1 MSDLE
6 VRAEQLYRRAVQLK
20 EIFDF
25 VGKQARAAGL
35 EEELGR
41 PGAWDDPGPA
51 QRASQELSRLRGELS
66 ELVAVSQRAQDA
78 HELAELVEEGSGEA
92 AEVGAELEALGKEL
106 DRRELDL
113 LFQDPYSESP
123 ALLSVHAGAGG
134 TDAQDWAEMLLRMY
148 LKWAEKHHLEATL
161 LDQSEGEEAG
171 IKSATVRISGR
182 HAYGQLRV
190 EKGVHRL
197 VRISPFDAAR
207 RRHTAFALVEVY
219 PEIPD
224 EVEVEIDEKDVR
236 VDVYRSSG
244 AGGQHVNK
252 TSSAVRITHLPTGI
266 VVTCQNERS
275 QQQNRETAWRVL
287 RSRLLDHQRA
297 QRLEHL
303 ADLKGESLSPEWGNQ
318 IRSYVLQPYTL
329 VKDNR
334 TALELGNV
342 SAVLEGDLDP
352 LIEAYLRQEASRRER
367 ADGPGGAV

>member
-1 MSDLE
+1 MRAGVLE
-6 VRAEQLYRRAVQLK
+6 
-20 EIFDF
+20 
-25 VGKQARAAGL
+25 G
-35 EEELGR
+35 ELGQA
-41 PGAWDDPGPA
+41 GAWDDPDSA
-51 QRASQELSRLRGELS
+51 QKKAQELNRLKVELT
-66 ELVAVSQRAQDA
+66 
-78 HELAELVEEGSGEA
+78 ELASLDARCRDITELAQMADADPSIAGQLVPEFASIA
-92 AEVGAELEALGKEL
+92 REL

-113 LFQDPYSESP
+113 LYQDPYSDYP

-148 LKWAEKHHLEATL
+148 LKWADKKQLQTQL
-161 LDQSEGEEAG
+161 LDESEGEEAG
-171 IKSATVRISGR
+171 LKSATVRFAGAR
-182 HAYGQLRV
+182 AYGQLRA

-197 VRISPFDAAR
+197 VRISPFDSAH

-236 VDVYRSSG
+236 IDVYRSSG

-297 QRLEHL
+297 QRAEHL
-303 ADLKGESLSPEWGNQ
+303 ADLKGDQISPEWGNQ
-318 IRSYVLQPYTL
+318 IRSYVLQPYTM
-329 VKDNR
+329 VKDLR
-334 TALELGNV
+334 TGVEVGNV
-342 SAVLEGDLDP
+342 AAVLDDGDIDP
-352 LIEAYLRQEASRRER
+352 FIEAFLRQEATDRER
-367 ADGPGGAV
+367 TD

>member
-1 MSDLE
+1 MTFSTG
-6 VRAEQLYRRAVQLK
+6 RCSSRS
-20 EIFDF
+20 IFDF
-25 VGKQARAAGL
+25 AGKRARADLL
-35 EEELGR
+35 EQELGR
-41 PGAWDDPGPA
+41 PGAWDDPTRA
-51 QRASQELSRLRGELS
+51 QQASQELSRLAGELE
-66 ELVAVSQRAQDA
+66 ELSALEVRARETV
-78 HELAELVEEGSGEA
+78 ELAALLEEDAAGTEEVE
-92 AEVGAELEALGKEL
+92 AEVATLAKEL

-113 LFQDPYSESP
+113 LYQDPYSDYP
-123 ALLSVHAGAGG
+123 ALVSVHAGAGG
-134 TDAQDWAEMLLRMY
+134 TDAQDWSEMLLRMY
-148 LKWAEKHHLEATL
+148 LKWAELHGVETTL

-171 IKSATVRISGR
+171 IKSATVRFKGT
-182 HAYGQLRV
+182 HAYGQLRA

-197 VRISPFDAAR
+197 VRISPFDAAH

-252 TSSAVRITHLPTGI
+252 TSSAVRITHIPTGI

-287 RSRLLDHQRA
+287 RSRLLDFQRA

-303 ADLKGESLSPEWGNQ
+303 ADLKGDLTSPEWGNQ

-334 TALELGNV
+334 TGVEVGNV
-342 SAVLEGDLDP
+342 GAVLDGEIDP
-352 LIEAYLRQEASRRER
+352 FIEAYLRQEATAREKDDPE
-367 ADGPGGAV
+367 A

>member
-1 MSDLE
+1 MRAGVLE
-6 VRAEQLYRRAVQLK
+6 
-20 EIFDF
+20 
-25 VGKQARAAGL
+25 G
-35 EEELGR
+35 ELGQA
-41 PGAWDDPGPA
+41 GAWDDPDSA
-51 QRASQELSRLRGELS
+51 QKKAQELNRLKVELT
-66 ELVAVSQRAQDA
+66 
-78 HELAELVEEGSGEA
+78 ELAS
-92 AEVGAELEALGKEL
+92 LEARCRDITELAQMAGDDPSIAEQLVPEFASIAREL

-113 LFQDPYSESP
+113 LYQDPYSDYP

-148 LKWAEKHHLEATL
+148 LKWADKKQLQTQL
-161 LDQSEGEEAG
+161 LDESEGEEAG
-171 IKSATVRISGR
+171 LKSATVRFAGAR
-182 HAYGQLRV
+182 AYGQLRP

-197 VRISPFDAAR
+197 VRISPFDSAH

-236 VDVYRSSG
+236 IDVYRSSG

-297 QRLEHL
+297 QRAEHL
-303 ADLKGESLSPEWGNQ
+303 ADLKGDQISPEWGNQ
-318 IRSYVLQPYTL
+318 IRSYVLQPYTM
-329 VKDNR
+329 VKDLR
-334 TALELGNV
+334 TGVEVGNV
-342 SAVLEGDLDP
+342 AAVLDDGDIDP
-352 LIEAYLRQEASRRER
+352 FIEAFLRQEATDRER
-367 ADGPGGAV
+367 TD

>member
-1 MSDLE
+1 MTFSTG
-6 VRAEQLYRRAVQLK
+6 RCSSRS
-20 EIFDF
+20 IFDF
-25 VGKQARAAGL
+25 AGKRARADLL
-35 EEELGR
+35 EQELGR
-41 PGAWDDPGPA
+41 PGAWDDPTRA
-51 QRASQELSRLRGELS
+51 QQASQELSRLAGELE
-66 ELVAVSQRAQDA
+66 ELSALEVRARETV
-78 HELAELVEEGSGEA
+78 ELAALLGEDAAGTEEVE
-92 AEVGAELEALGKEL
+92 AEVATLAKEL

-113 LFQDPYSESP
+113 LYQDPYSDYP
-123 ALLSVHAGAGG
+123 ALVSVHAGAGG
-134 TDAQDWAEMLLRMY
+134 TDAQDWSEMLLRMY
-148 LKWAEKHHLEATL
+148 LKWAELHGVETTL

-171 IKSATVRISGR
+171 IKSATVRFKGT
-182 HAYGQLRV
+182 HAYGQLRA

-197 VRISPFDAAR
+197 VRISPFDAAH
-207 RRHTAFALVEVY
+207 RRHTAFALVEAY

-252 TSSAVRITHLPTGI
+252 TSSAVRITHIPTGI

-287 RSRLLDHQRA
+287 RSRLLDFQRA

-303 ADLKGESLSPEWGNQ
+303 ADLKGDLTSPEWGNQ

-334 TALELGNV
+334 TGVEVGNV
-342 SAVLEGDLDP
+342 GAVLDGEIDP
-352 LIEAYLRQEASRRER
+352 FIEAYLRQEATAREKDDPE
-367 ADGPGGAV
+367 A

>member
-1 MSDLE
+1 VSWS
-6 VRAEQLYRRAVQLK
+6 AEPRKSSGEPGSSRST
-20 EIFDF
+20 FDF
-25 VGKQARAAGL
+25 AGKQARAELL
-35 EEELGR
+35 EQQLGR
-41 PGAWDDPGPA
+41 EGAWDDPTRA
-51 QRASQELSRLRGELS
+51 QRESQDLSRLRGELE
-66 ELVAVSQRAQDA
+66 ELSSLSRRAQDA
-78 HELAELVEEGSGEA
+78 LELAGLLGEDTAGSDEVVSELKAMETELDHR
-92 AEVGAELEALGKEL
+92 ELE
-106 DRRELDL
+106 L
-113 LFQDPYSESP
+113 LYQDPYSNYP

-134 TDAQDWAEMLLRMY
+134 TDAQDWSEMLLRMY
-148 LKWAEKHHLEATL
+148 LKWGESHRMQTDL

-171 IKSATVRISGR
+171 LKSATVRFTGI
-182 HAYGQLRV
+182 HAYGQLRA

-197 VRISPFDAAR
+197 VRISPFDAAH

-252 TSSAVRITHLPTGI
+252 TSSAVRLTHIPTGI

-287 RSRLLDHQRA
+287 RSRLLDFQRA
-297 QRLEHL
+297 QRLDHL
-303 ADLKGESLSPEWGNQ
+303 ADLKGDLISPEWGNQ

-334 TALELGNV
+334 TAVEVGNV
-342 SAVLEGDLDP
+342 ESVLEGGLDP
-352 LIEAYLRQEASRRER
+352 FIEAFLRQEASQREH
-367 ADGPGGAV
+367 DAVPS

>member
-1 MSDLE
+1 MLSSS
-6 VRAEQLYRRAVQLK
+6 RGT
-20 EIFDF
+20 FDF
-25 VGKQARAAGL
+25 SGKQARADLL
-35 EEELGR
+35 EQELGR
-41 PGAWDDPGPA
+41 QGAWDDPTRA
-51 QRASQELSRLRGELS
+51 QRASQELSRLRTELQELS
-66 ELVAVSQRAQDA
+66 ALATRAHDGAELAHLLEDDA
-78 HELAELVEEGSGEA
+78 SGSEEVLAELDAVER
-92 AEVGAELEALGKEL
+92 EL

-113 LFQDPYSESP
+113 LYQDPYSDYP

-134 TDAQDWAEMLLRMY
+134 TDAQDWTEMLLRMY
-148 LKWAEKHHLEATL
+148 LKWGDSHRMEEQL

-171 IKSATVRISGR
+171 IKSATARFSGR
-182 HAYGQLRV
+182 HAYGQLRA

-197 VRISPFDAAR
+197 VRISPFDAAH

-224 EVEVEIDEKDVR
+224 EVDVEIDEKDVR

-252 TSSAVRITHLPTGI
+252 TSSAVRITHIPTGI

-287 RSRLLDHQRA
+287 RSRLLDFQRA
-297 QRLEHL
+297 QRLDHL
-303 ADLKGESLSPEWGNQ
+303 ADLKGDLVSPEWGNQ

-334 TALELGNV
+334 TALEVGNV
-342 SAVLEGDLDP
+342 DAVLQGEIDP
-352 LIEAYLRQEASRRER
+352 FIEAYLRQEATEREKES
-367 ADGPGGAV
+367 GNS

>member
-1 MSDLE
+1 M
-6 VRAEQLYRRAVQLK
+6 EQ
-20 EIFDF
+20 
-25 VGKQARAAGL
+25 
-35 EEELGR
+35 
-41 PGAWDDPGPA
+41 DP
-51 QRASQELSRLRGELS
+51 S
-66 ELVAVSQRAQDA
+66 
-78 HELAELVEEGSGEA
+78 
-92 AEVGAELEALGKEL
+92 GAEEVAADLKSLTQEL
-106 DRRELDL
+106 DRRELAL
-113 LFQDPYSESP
+113 LYQDPYATYP

-148 LKWAEKHHLEATL
+148 LKWAEGHKLESRL

-171 IKSATVRISGR
+171 IKSVTVRLAGD
-182 HAYGQLRV
+182 HAYGQLRA

-197 VRISPFDAAR
+197 VRISPFDAAH

-224 EVEVEIDEKDVR
+224 EVGVEVDEKDVR

-252 TSSAVRITHLPTGI
+252 TSSAVRITHIPTGI

-297 QRLEHL
+297 QRLDHL
-303 ADLKGESLSPEWGNQ
+303 ADLKGDVVSPEWGNQ

-329 VKDNR
+329 VKDAR
-334 TALELGNV
+334 TGLEVGNV
-342 SAVLEGDLDP
+342 EAVLAGEIDP
-352 LIEAYLRQEASRRER
+352 FIEAYLRQEATEKV
-367 ADGPGGAV
+367 G

>member
-1 MSDLE
+1 MTFSTG
-6 VRAEQLYRRAVQLK
+6 RCSSRS
-20 EIFDF
+20 IFDF
-25 VGKQARAAGL
+25 VGKRARADLL
-35 EEELGR
+35 EQELGR
-41 PGAWDDPGPA
+41 PGAWDDPTRA
-51 QRASQELSRLRGELS
+51 QQASQELSRLAGELE
-66 ELVAVSQRAQDA
+66 ELSALEVRARETV
-78 HELAELVEEGSGEA
+78 ELAALLEEDAAGTEEVE
-92 AEVGAELEALGKEL
+92 AEVATLAKEL

-113 LFQDPYSESP
+113 LYQDPYSDYP
-123 ALLSVHAGAGG
+123 ALVSVHAGAGG
-134 TDAQDWAEMLLRMY
+134 TDAQDWSEMLLRMY
-148 LKWAEKHHLEATL
+148 LKWAELHGVETTL

-171 IKSATVRISGR
+171 IKSATVRFKGT
-182 HAYGQLRV
+182 HAYGQLRA

-197 VRISPFDAAR
+197 VRISPFDAAH
-207 RRHTAFALVEVY
+207 RRHTAFALVEAY

-252 TSSAVRITHLPTGI
+252 TSSAVRITHIPTGI

-287 RSRLLDHQRA
+287 RSRLLDFQRA

-303 ADLKGESLSPEWGNQ
+303 ADLKGDLTSPEWGNQ

-334 TALELGNV
+334 TGFEVGNV
-342 SAVLEGDLDP
+342 GAVLDGEIDP
-352 LIEAYLRQEASRRER
+352 FIEAYLRQEATAREKDDPE
-367 ADGPGGAV
+367 A

>member
-1 MSDLE
+1 M
-6 VRAEQLYRRAVQLK
+6 
-20 EIFDF
+20 
-25 VGKQARAAGL
+25 
-35 EEELGR
+35 
-41 PGAWDDPGPA
+41 
-51 QRASQELSRLRGELS
+51 
-66 ELVAVSQRAQDA
+66 AVSQRAQDA

-148 LKWAEKHHLEATL
+148 LKWAEQHHLEATL

-171 IKSATVRISGR
+171 IKSATVRFSGR